1 MNRDGESTQAGKSPQ
16 KPIYCGSADT
26 DQLAQASQAFIS
38 LCAKEHTERREVK
51 PCVFFKNVKWRQ
63 ALQESLLY
71 TLGWS

>member
-1 MNRDGESTQAGKSPQ
+1 MGKVLKLGESPQ

-38 LCAKEHTERREVK
+38 LWAKEHTERREVK
-51 PCVFFKNVKWRQ
+51 PCVFFKNVKWTQ
-63 ALQESLLY
+63 ALQEPLLY